1 MNNLVAQYFP
11 IFKLYQAIRG
21 QLLEVLTDAD
31 LKYELGGE
39 TLPLGVLCKEIGE
52 VQQAYIDSFKTL
64 TQNFDYRQPDAD
76 MALNVAKLKNW
87 YAELDAE
94 LDRVIESFSN
104 EELASKIVDRGGGFT
119 VPIHI
124 QLDIYKE
131 ALIIFYGKASLYL
144 RAMRKPRPHQMAEWI
159 A

>member
-21 QLLEVLTDAD
+21 QLLEVLTDKD
-31 LKYELGGE
+31 LNYELGGE

-64 TQNFDYRQPDAD
+64 TQNFDYHHPDPD
-76 MALNVAKLKNW
+76 MALNVAKLKSW

-94 LDRVIESFSN
+94 LDRVIEGFSN

-131 ALIIFYGKASLYL
+131 ALIIFYGKASIYL
-144 RAMRKPRPHQMAEWI
+144 RAMRRPRPHQMAEWI

>member
-1 MNNLVAQYFP
+1 MNTLVQNYFP
-11 IFKLYQAIRG
+11 IFKQYQAMRG
-21 QLLEVLTDAD
+21 QLMDVLTDAD
-31 LKYELGGE
+31 LSYDLGGE

-52 VQQAYIDSFKTL
+52 VQHAYIESFKTL
-64 TQNFDYRQPDAD
+64 TQNFDYRHPDS
-76 MALNVAKLKNW
+76 ALATSVAKLKAW

-94 LDRVIESFSN
+94 LDRVIESFS
-104 EELASKIVDRGGGFT
+104 ESDLAGKIVDRGGGFT

-144 RAMRKPRPHQMAEWI
+144 RAMRKPRPQQIAEWI

>member
-1 MNNLVAQYFP
+1 MNNLVTQYFP
-11 IFKLYQAIRG
+11 IFKLYQAVRG
-21 QLLEVLTDAD
+21 QLLEVLTDED

-39 TLPLGVLCKEIGE
+39 TLPLGALCKEIGE

-64 TQNFDYRQPDAD
+64 TQNFDYHHPDPD
-76 MALNVAKLKNW
+76 MTLNVAKLKSW

-94 LDRVIESFSN
+94 LDRVIEGFSN

-131 ALIIFYGKASLYL
+131 ALIIFYGKASIYL

>member
-21 QLLEVLTDAD
+21 QLLDVLTDAD
-31 LKYELGGE
+31 LKYTLGGE
-39 TLPLGVLCKEIGE
+39 TLPLGALCQEIGE

-64 TQNFDYRQPDAD
+64 TQNFEYRHPDPEIARS
-76 MALNVAKLKNW
+76 VAKLKNW

-104 EELASKIVDRGGGFT
+104 DDLANKKVDRGGGFT
-119 VPIHI
+119 VSIHI

-131 ALIIFYGKASLYL
+131 ALLIFYGKVSLYL
-144 RAMRKPRPHQMAEWI
+144 RAMRKPRPKQMAEWI